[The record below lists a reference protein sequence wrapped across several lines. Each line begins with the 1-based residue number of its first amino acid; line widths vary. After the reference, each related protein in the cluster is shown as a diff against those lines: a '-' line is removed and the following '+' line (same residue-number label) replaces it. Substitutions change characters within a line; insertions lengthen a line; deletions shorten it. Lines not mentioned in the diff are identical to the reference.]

1 MAREKKYRP
10 RLTFVQD
17 SREQCAFSFGALL
30 RPAIFQGGGTEIE
43 TLGEGDYSVRLVVE
57 DGQSDLLPI
66 RIERKSHGDLAGVC
80 GFGRERFERELERLR
95 AYEYAGLIVEASLD
109 DILRGYERSRIPGR
123 TVAASLIAWGI
134 RYRLHVWLAET
145 HRRGAAVCQR
155 ILEQAAVDWWEAK
168 NGG

>member
-10 RLTFVQD
+10 HLTFVQD
-17 SREQCAFSFGALL
+17 SREQWPFTFGALL
-30 RPAIFQGGGTEIE
+30 RPAIFQGGGTEVRG
-43 TLGEGDYSVRLVVE
+43 LGEADYGVE
-57 DGQSDLLPI
+57 VDGELLPI

-95 AYEYAGLIVEASLD
+95 LYEYAGLIVEASLD

-134 RYRLHVWLAET
+134 RYRLHVWLAES